1 MSHNLGIETVVYWVL
16 GQ

>member
-1 MSHNLGIETVVYWVL
+1 MSHNLGIESVVYWVL